1 MPPPAPA
8 RPAFERFVV
17 LWQRLLTE
25 EDDGRSV
32 IVVEGERDRLS
43 IRRLGWNG
51 PVVAVHAGRS
61 LSKTAQA
68 LVELRGKAIVLT
80 DWDAEGGHL
89 AHRLKEFLE
98 AERIDLDLAYRQRFS
113 RLLRGELVHVEGLY
127 GWARR
132 QAEAEGLAL
141 EWIVDGAER
150 PGPRVPTG

>member
-1 MPPPAPA
+1 MPPPPPVH
-8 RPAFERFVV
+8 PAFERFVV

-43 IRRLGWNG
+43 IRRLGWSG
-51 PVVAVHAGRS
+51 PVVAVHAGRT
-61 LSKTAQA
+61 LSRTAQE
-68 LVELRGKAIVLT
+68 LVDLRGKAIVLT
-80 DWDAEGGHL
+80 DWDTEGGHL

-98 AERIDLDLAYRQRFS
+98 AEQIDLDLGYRQQLS

-132 QAEAEGLAL
+132 QAEAEGLAI
-141 EWIVDGAER
+141 EWLVDAAER
-150 PGPRVPTG
+150 PGARPPTE